1 MRMSSGVSPKSGE
14 KNMVPEQL
22 SPSLQQW
29 SIYLAEN
36 VIPDESD
43 FAPLLVNA
51 YIAGGK
57 QREALF
63 KTDDAPEG
71 SFVPGGMVFILPH
84 VLAGILAAAPYILNL
99 VGSAASIN
107 NILTTVCNI
116 LSLHDRA
123 KQTLV
128 GPKPQQGND
137 PGQEPIH
144 SIRRIVSII
153 DEQLKN
159 TSLPDEERDC
169 IAYRII
175 RALLEQ
181 PDGTIEAIGRL
192 QGST

>member
-1 MRMSSGVSPKSGE
+1 MSGE

-22 SPSLQQW
+22 SLSLQQW
-29 SIYLAEN
+29 SMHLAEN
-36 VIPDESD
+36 VIPEESD

-63 KTDDAPEG
+63 KTDDAPGG

-84 VLAGILAAAPYILNL
+84 ILAGILAAAPYILNL

-107 NILTTVCNI
+107 ETLTTVCTI

-123 KQTLV
+123 KGTLA
-128 GPKPQQGND
+128 GPGPRQD
-137 PGQEPIH
+137 DSPVREPVH
-144 SIRRIVSII
+144 SIRQIVSIV

-159 TSLPDEERDC
+159 TALPDEERDY
-169 IAYRII
+169 IAYRIL

-192 QGST
+192 QGGA